1 MTMGVGRLP
10 GSLSYDVT
18 PHGGDFDPQFPT
30 GGFEFPGPIGLDSS
44 PVVTEVKK
52 DWEPPNPST
61 TPEIVVKGKT
71 LGQVADALNKLPE
84 WGGGGGRLRSD
95 KLENVKTPE
104 VTVQLRA
111 NLTMVLPQW
120 DGYEQAS
127 AAAKKEWNRMIAK
140 LREHEQRHVDIAI
153 EEADSLASALIGEP
167 MSKIASMVSAA
178 NAKMATRQQ
187 ELDAKTE
194 HGSKE
199 GVEFGDVVLDT
210 SIN

>member
-1 MTMGVGRLP
+1 MGGGRLP
-10 GSLSYDVT
+10 GSLSYDVI
-18 PHGGDFDPQFPT
+18 PHAGDFDPQFPS

-52 DWEPPNPST
+52 DWDPPNPGS

-71 LGQVADALNKLPE
+71 LAQVADALNKLPE
-84 WGGGGGRLRSD
+84 WGRGGGSIRSD
-95 KLENVKTPE
+95 KLDNVKTPE

-127 AAAKKEWNRMIAK
+127 AAVKKEWDRMIAT
-140 LREHEQRHVDIAI
+140 LRKHEQRHVDIAI
-153 EEADSLASALIGEP
+153 EEADALASALMGKP
-167 MSKIASMVSAA
+167 MSKIASMVTEA
-178 NAKMATRQQ
+178 NAKMAKRQK

-194 HGSKE
+194 NGSKV
-199 GVEFGDVVLDT
+199 GVEFGDVVLDM
-210 SIN
+210 SIT

>member
-1 MTMGVGRLP
+1 
-10 GSLSYDVT
+10 
-18 PHGGDFDPQFPT
+18 
-30 GGFEFPGPIGLDSS
+30 
-44 PVVTEVKK
+44 
-52 DWEPPNPST
+52 
-61 TPEIVVKGKT
+61 
-71 LGQVADALNKLPE
+71 
-84 WGGGGGRLRSD
+84 
-95 KLENVKTPE
+95 
-104 VTVQLRA
+104 
-111 NLTMVLPQW
+111 MVLPQW

>member
-1 MTMGVGRLP
+1 MGGGRLP
-10 GSLSYDVT
+10 GSLSHDVT
-18 PHGGDFDPQFPT
+18 PHAGDFDPQFPT

-44 PVVTEVKK
+44 PVVTEVNK
-52 DWEPPNPST
+52 DWDPPNPSSI
-61 TPEIVVKGKT
+61 PEIVVKGKT
-71 LGQVADALNKLPE
+71 LAQVADELNTLPE
-84 WGGGGGRLRSD
+84 WGRGGGSLRSD
-95 KLENVKTPE
+95 RLENVKTPE

-140 LREHEQRHVDIAI
+140 LRDHEQRHVDIAI
-153 EEADSLASALIGEP
+153 EEADTLASALIGKP
-167 MSKIASMVSAA
+167 MSTIASMVTEA
-178 NAKMATRQQ
+178 NAKMAKRQRS
-187 ELDAKTE
+187 LDAKTE

-210 SIN
+210 SIK